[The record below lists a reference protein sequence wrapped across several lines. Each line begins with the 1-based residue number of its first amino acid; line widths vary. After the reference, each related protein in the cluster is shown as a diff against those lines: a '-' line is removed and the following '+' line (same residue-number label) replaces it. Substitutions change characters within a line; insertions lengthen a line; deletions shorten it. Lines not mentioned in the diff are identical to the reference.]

1 MVSLFLVEDEVVM
14 RDGIKKHIDWEKEGI
29 EFVGDASDGEL
40 AYPQIIEKKP
50 DIVVTDIKM
59 PFMDGLELS
68 ELVKKELPNT
78 QIIILS
84 GYDEFSYAQKA
95 ISLGATEY
103 LLKPISPAKLL
114 ECIKKVAGKIE
125 KEKNNIAIQ
134 KFFGALANGEI
145 SASKIMDMTREKE
158 KIPLEETPA
167 EQKDIRESD
176 RKADKDKNYS
186 HSVRKALSFID
197 ENYDNEDISLNMVAS
212 EVNLSPNH
220 FSALFSQEVGTPF
233 IEYLIN
239 KRMEKAKILLS
250 STDMKTFEI
259 AYEVGYKDPHYFSS
273 TFKKTQGM
281 TTKEYRASNR

>member
-145 SASKIMDMTREKE
+145 PASKIMDMTREKE
-158 KIPLEETPA
+158 KTPLEETPA

-186 HSVRKALSFID
+186 HTVRKALSFID

-250 STDMKTFEI
+250 TTDMKTFEI
-259 AYEVGYKDPHYFSS
+259 AYEVGYKDPHYFSY